1 VFDISFSEL
10 LVIAI
15 VALVVI
21 GPEKLPKVARTAGAF
36 FGRLQRFVAQ
46 VKDEVNR
53 ESRFAEL
60 QKLQDEVHSSLQQS
74 YVDIERSILPT
85 DSQVT
90 EAQSTEAQVT
100 EAQVTEAQ
108 MLEQPPE
115 TAAKKPRKPRQAK
128 AQPDTQQVSVE
139 NPASTPKSRA
149 KVAAKKVAAKPDA
162 SAAGIEQAAPV
173 TEPAAPASKRPRK
186 PKPKPASDT
195 PDMFVDEPHS

>member
-1 VFDISFSEL
+1 MFDISFSEL

-74 YVDIERSILPT
+74 YVDIERSIMPT
-85 DSQVT
+85 ESQLIEKPPV
-90 EAQSTEAQVT
+90 EAEV
-100 EAQVTEAQ
+100 V
-108 MLEQPPE
+108 
-115 TAAKKPRKPRQAK
+115 KKPRKPRQAK
-128 AQPDTQQVSVE
+128 VKGLPAEGPSSIPGRRSKAPAKKPPPTPELEQSAISPDT
-139 NPASTPKSRA
+139 ASGTA
-149 KVAAKKVAAKPDA
+149 VNAA
-162 SAAGIEQAAPV
+162 
-173 TEPAAPASKRPRK
+173 TRRPRK

-195 PDMFVDEPHS
+195 PDMFVDEPRS

>member
-1 VFDISFSEL
+1 MFDISFSEL

-60 QKLQDEVHSSLQQS
+60 QKLQDEVHSSFQQS
-74 YVDIERSILPT
+74 YDDIERSILPT
-85 DSQVT
+85 ESQLI
-90 EAQSTEAQVT
+90 E
-100 EAQVTEAQ
+100 
-108 MLEQPPE
+108 EQPAE
-115 TAAKKPRKPRQAK
+115 AEVVKKPRKPRLAK
-128 AQPDTQQVSVE
+128 VKQVPAEGSSSTPGRRSKAPVKE
-139 NPASTPKSRA
+139 TPTVAELEQSPASQDTASDTA
-149 KVAAKKVAAKPDA
+149 V
-162 SAAGIEQAAPV
+162 SAA
-173 TEPAAPASKRPRK
+173 TRRPRK

-195 PDMFVDEPHS
+195 PDMFVDEPRS

>member
-1 VFDISFSEL
+1 MFDISFSEL

-74 YVDIERSILPT
+74 YVDIERSILPA
-85 DSQVT
+85 DSQMT
-90 EAQSTEAQVT
+90 EAQITEAQVND
-100 EAQVTEAQ
+100 AQ

-128 AQPDTQQVSVE
+128 AQPDTQQDTAE
-139 NPASTPKSRA
+139 KPASTAKNRA
-149 KVAAKKVAAKPDA
+149 KVAAKKVAAEPDA
-162 SAAGIEQAAPV
+162 SAAGIAKTALA
-173 TEPAAPASKRPRK
+173 TEAAAPASKRPRK
-186 PKPKPASDT
+186 PKPKLASDT

>member
-1 VFDISFSEL
+1 MFDISFSEL

-60 QKLQDEVHSSLQQS
+60 QKLQDEVHSSMQQS
-74 YVDIERSILPT
+74 YVDIERSILATPT
-85 DSQVT
+85 QAEEVVEGSAV
-90 EAQSTEAQVT
+90 
-100 EAQVTEAQ
+100 
-108 MLEQPPE
+108 
-115 TAAKKPRKPRQAK
+115 KKPRKPRQAK
-128 AQPDTQQVSVE
+128 VKEVSPESPLAAPRRRSTVATKESKSAPEVE
-139 NPASTPKSRA
+139 QNAISEGSTSRNT
-149 KVAAKKVAAKPDA
+149 VAA
-162 SAAGIEQAAPV
+162 
-173 TEPAAPASKRPRK
+173 TPATRPRK

-195 PDMFVDEPHS
+195 PDMFVDEPQP

>member
-60 QKLQDEVHSSLQQS
+60 QKLQDEVHSSFQQS
-74 YVDIERSILPT
+74 YDDIERSILPT
-85 DSQVT
+85 ESQLI
-90 EAQSTEAQVT
+90 E
-100 EAQVTEAQ
+100 
-108 MLEQPPE
+108 EQPVE
-115 TAAKKPRKPRQAK
+115 AEAVKKPRKPRQAK
-128 AQPDTQQVSVE
+128 VKDVSAE
-139 NPASTPKSRA
+139 NPVAAPKRRSKIAIKESASALDIEQSAILQETASGTAST
-149 KVAAKKVAAKPDA
+149 A
-162 SAAGIEQAAPV
+162 SSATRRQ
-173 TEPAAPASKRPRK
+173 RK
-186 PKPKPASDT
+186 PRPKPGSDT
-195 PDMFVDEPHS
+195 TDLFVDEPQS